1 MHDFNGME
9 WGMRMG
15 WWWIIGIVI
24 IVAIV
29 WMALKAM
36 KKNRNR
42 NTSFTKSPLD
52 ILKERYD
59 RGEIDKQ
66 EFEEKKNILGL

>member
-29 WMALKAM
+29 WMVTKTM
-36 KKNRNR
+36 NKTSIKK
-42 NTSFTKSPLD
+42 
-52 ILKERYD
+52 
-59 RGEIDKQ
+59 
-66 EFEEKKNILGL
+66 